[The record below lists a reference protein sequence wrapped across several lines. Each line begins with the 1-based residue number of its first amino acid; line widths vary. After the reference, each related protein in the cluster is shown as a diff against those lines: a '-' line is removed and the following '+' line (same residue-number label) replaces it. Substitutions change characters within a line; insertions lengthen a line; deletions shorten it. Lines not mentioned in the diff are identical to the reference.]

1 MDEFRP
7 LFTSLYCGFIYKQGT
22 IRCGIFRKI
31 ETKRQ
36 CCLLWCFICKNLDN
50 IISRPQRT
58 VQNNKKTKAVHDP
71 FKHQFCSPKSFRLS
85 QKILLLVLLSWAWL
99 EHGLEWPCQLSQT
112 QNVSLLSLTM
122 FSSMASVLR
131 LLCLVSL
138 EFDQSEIC
146 GAGLGSGKTL
156 VVLVTLTLYNTLHY

>member
-71 FKHQFCSPKSFRLS
+71 CKHPTSFRLS
-85 QKILLLVLLSWAWL
+85 QKWLLLVLLSWAWL

-112 QNVSLLSLTM
+112 QKYFFVVVPYNVLLHDKCSEVVVSCQFGIWPEWDLWSCSGVWENFISLSD
-122 FSSMASVLR
+122 
-131 LLCLVSL
+131 
-138 EFDQSEIC
+138 FDVI
-146 GAGLGSGKTL
+146 
-156 VVLVTLTLYNTLHY
+156 